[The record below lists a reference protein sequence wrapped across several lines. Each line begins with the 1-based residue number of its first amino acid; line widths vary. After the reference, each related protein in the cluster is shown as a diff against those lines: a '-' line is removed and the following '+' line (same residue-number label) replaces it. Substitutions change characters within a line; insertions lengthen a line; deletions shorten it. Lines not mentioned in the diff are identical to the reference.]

1 MASVFTT
8 PTMVTFAWL
17 YNPIVF
23 VRVGWWLLRAGVCW
37 PYWLL
42 QCRPKP
48 ADKYIPEEVKVLPKE
63 RLRAMI
69 RASDATSKLKV
80 VQKPRVASAPAT
92 AEPEQPE
99 LPALPPGWRRAY
111 GNSGMVYY
119 WHVNKRVPQ
128 WHPPPG
134 STLLTAS
141 VVRSAKQ
148 KMGAAGKK
156 AALMKLLQEKAAAA
170 AEARA
175 AAEVAA
181 RMAADAAAAVEAA
194 AAAAAAEAERIHRQE
209 AARAK
214 LASSMKSVGKSTSIA
229 SKLEL
234 NAVEEKERRTEEAR
248 LAAEAAAA
256 REAALKSAKAKV
268 GAAVSSSSAVS
279 VLQAKASAMAAER
292 AEAEAQE
299 AAAAEAAAEAA
310 AARKVTLASVKA
322 KVGAAVSGSSA
333 VSRLQGKASSAYWL
347 AAAEAAEAAS
357 APAVAAAAAK
367 AAAAAE
373 AAAAALRAA
382 IAAEAAAAAA
392 IAAAEKEA
400 TLEATLEAASEAASE
415 AEAADE
421 VALAASSLTA
431 ALFSSLSHS
440 PPPSPPSPNS
450 ATSNALVARALGG
463 GGRHARVHPADEET
477 MSEPSSPIKSARTDE
492 RARDEGTRRLGT
504 RATHFMATSGSQGK
518 NGSPSSHSA
527 AQQQRSSENKGVL
540 QASLTYSWQRRNWR
554 NVRRILF
561 GWIANVFL
569 FFGMLLVFFLYG
581 CELFEPQQYGD
592 DNSTVPGNPDEL
604 LIAWSLSAVQ
614 RLLLHEPML
623 ILAVNGLP
631 MLLGSAL
638 CANEE
643 ETRRRCGKAV
653 VNVFEAIFAVLA
665 GGIKQASG

>member
-1 MASVFTT
+1 
-8 PTMVTFAWL
+8 MVTFAWL

-69 RASDATSKLKV
+69 LASDATSKLKV

-214 LASSMKSVGKSTSIA
+214 LASSMKSVGKSTSLA

-256 REAALKSAKAKV
+256 REAALKSVKAKV

-357 APAVAAAAAK
+357 APAV
-367 AAAAAE
+367 
-373 AAAAALRAA
+373 
-382 IAAEAAAAAA
+382 AAEAAAAAA

>member
-1 MASVFTT
+1 
-8 PTMVTFAWL
+8 MVTFAWL

-37 PYWLL
+37 PYLLL

-69 RASDATSKLKV
+69 LASDATSKLKV

-256 REAALKSAKAKV
+256 REAALKSAKDKV

-299 AAAAEAAAEAA
+299 AAAAEAAA
-310 AARKVTLASVKA
+310 
-322 KVGAAVSGSSA
+322 
-333 VSRLQGKASSAYWL
+333 
-347 AAAEAAEAAS
+347 
-357 APAVAAAAAK
+357 
-367 AAAAAE
+367 
-373 AAAAALRAA
+373 
-382 IAAEAAAAAA
+382 
-392 IAAAEKEA
+392 
-400 TLEATLEAASEAASE
+400 E

>member
-1 MASVFTT
+1 
-8 PTMVTFAWL
+8 MVTFAWL

-256 REAALKSAKAKV
+256 KEAALKSAKAKV
-268 GAAVSSSSAVS
+268 GAAVLSSSAVS
-279 VLQAKASAMAAER
+279 MLQAKASATAAER
-292 AEAEAQE
+292 AEAEAQ
-299 AAAAEAAAEAA
+299 AAAEAA
-310 AARKVTLASVKA
+310 AAAAAAAARKAALASVKA

-333 VSRLQGKASSAYWL
+333 VCRLQGKASSAYWL

-373 AAAAALRAA
+373 AAAAAARAA

-400 TLEATLEAASEAASE
+400 ASEAAPEAASE

-431 ALFSSLSHS
+431 ALFSSFSHS
-440 PPPSPPSPNS
+440 PPPSPPPPNS
-450 ATSNALVARALGG
+450 GTSNALVARALGR

-477 MSEPSSPIKSARTDE
+477 LAAPSSPIKSAGADE

-504 RATHFMATSGSQGK
+504 RVTRFMAVSGSHGK
-518 NGSPSSHSA
+518 NGSPSSPSA
-527 AQQQRSSENKGVL
+527 AQQERSSDNEGVL
-540 QASLTYSWQRRNWR
+540 QASLTHSWQRRNWR

-561 GWIANVFL
+561 GWIANVIL

-581 CELFEPQQYGD
+581 CELFEPSQYGD

-665 GGIKQASG
+665 GGIKQSSG